1 MQTYNNIDDYI
12 AAQPR
17 EYQASLEK
25 IRQTIRETAP
35 EAEEYIG
42 YGMPGF
48 KMGWTLVYFALFSK
62 HIGFY
67 PGASWVANFKK
78 ELSGYKTSKGAIQF
92 PLDNPIPFDI
102 IKKITEFRVEEN
114 REKLWKKK

>member
-1 MQTYNNIDDYI
+1 MLTYKNIDDYI
-12 AAQPR
+12 AAQPA
-17 EYQASLEK
+17 EYRASLEK
-25 IRQTIRETAP
+25 IRQTIRKAAP

-67 PGASWVANFKK
+67 PGASWVAHFGKVLSNF
-78 ELSGYKTSKGAIQF
+78 KTSKGAIQF

-102 IKKITEFRVEEN
+102 IKAITEFRVEEN
-114 REKLWKKK
+114 RAKLWKRK